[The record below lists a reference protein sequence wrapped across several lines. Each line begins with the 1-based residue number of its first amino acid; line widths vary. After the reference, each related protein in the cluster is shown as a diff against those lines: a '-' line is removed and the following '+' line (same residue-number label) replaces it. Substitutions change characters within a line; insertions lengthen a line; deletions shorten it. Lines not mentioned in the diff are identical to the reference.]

1 MIPSSGSAAPPQADV
16 ENSSGS
22 ELGSGQNDSIKTLDD
37 AENAERG
44 SQASEDLGNNN
55 ADDNYID
62 NKDDKNN
69 DISNFHLMHLFIKL
83 SVLFV
88 TSIPQWKTSSS

>member
-37 AENAERG
+37 AESAERG
-44 SQASEDLGNNN
+44 SQASEDIGNNN
-55 ADDNYID
+55 DDNYV
-62 NKDDKNN
+62 NKHDK
-69 DISNFHLMHLFIKL
+69 DLQLPFYASFH
-83 SVLFV
+83 
-88 TSIPQWKTSSS
+88 

>member
-22 ELGSGQNDSIKTLDD
+22 ELGSGQNDSIRTLDD

-44 SQASEDLGNNN
+44 SQASEDIGNNN
-55 ADDNYID
+55 
-62 NKDDKNN
+62 NKDKDV
-69 DISNFHLMHLFIKL
+69 SNFHFMHPFFTLHFL
-83 SVLFV
+83 L
-88 TSIPQWKTSSS
+88 

>member
-22 ELGSGQNDSIKTLDD
+22 ELGSGHNDSIKTLDD
-37 AENAERG
+37 GENAERG
-44 SQASEDLGNNN
+44 SQASEDLGNNTN
-55 ADDNYID
+55 DDDNY
-62 NKDDKNN
+62 NDDENSKYNG
-69 DISNFHLMHLFIKL
+69 ISNFHFMHIFTKL

-88 TSIPQWKTSSS
+88 TSIH

>member
-16 ENSSGS
+16 ESSSGS

-44 SQASEDLGNNN
+44 SQASEDIGNNN
-55 ADDNYID
+55 NDDDNYVNI
-62 NKDDKNN
+62 KDDKDN
-69 DISNFHLMHLFIKL
+69 DISNFHFMHLFFSL
-83 SVLFV
+83 NFLFFL
-88 TSIPQWKTSSS
+88 